1 MGPID
6 PVQGDAFVDSAIS
19 HRIGPRSR
27 VLLFVRIHPLGVV
40 WLRSPSAGI
49 VLTLRSTTG
58 AEPVR
63 SDCRAPGCP
72 RAEPPESGVN
82 AERRAPQF
90 RTVVVR
96 TPMVWNSVLRP
107 VASQVLRRPIAPY
120 GRSHDNQTPPHQPP
134 HRP

>member
-58 AEPVR
+58 GGA
-63 SDCRAPGCP
+63 G
-72 RAEPPESGVN
+72 PERLPSAKV
-82 AERRAPQF
+82 
-90 RTVVVR
+90 
-96 TPMVWNSVLRP
+96 S
-107 VASQVLRRPIAPY
+107 
-120 GRSHDNQTPPHQPP
+120 
-134 HRP
+134 